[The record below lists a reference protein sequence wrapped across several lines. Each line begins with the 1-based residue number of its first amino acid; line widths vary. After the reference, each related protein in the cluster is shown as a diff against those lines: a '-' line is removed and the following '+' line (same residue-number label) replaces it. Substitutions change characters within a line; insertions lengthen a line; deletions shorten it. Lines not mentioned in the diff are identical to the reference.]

1 MAELTA
7 YVYIVSNSTFNT
19 VLHCFGLYLLITTKI
34 RRSKK
39 AVNHL
44 YLVNYAA
51 SVLLKNI
58 AYVLFS
64 VLRWAGSLEEVTLHR
79 PRLFHIFSLIA
90 KIFSHN

>member
-44 YLVNYAA
+44 YLVNYSA
-51 SVLLKNI
+51 SVLLKNM

-64 VLRWAGSLEEVTLHR
+64 VLR
-79 PRLFHIFSLIA
+79 
-90 KIFSHN
+90 